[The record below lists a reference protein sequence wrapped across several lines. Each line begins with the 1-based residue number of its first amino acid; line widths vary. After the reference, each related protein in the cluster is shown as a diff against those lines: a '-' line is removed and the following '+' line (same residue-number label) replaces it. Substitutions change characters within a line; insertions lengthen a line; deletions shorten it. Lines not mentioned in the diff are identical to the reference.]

1 MGFIFLPVAN
11 LGEFA
16 VYCFRSAPGP
26 AVKVSRNNEAY
37 SSGAGEAKLSDV
49 TRFSVGQEWDGS
61 SRSDLLVGDIADIA
75 VYGAAHDDATAA
87 SVVAELMTLY
97 GLNPTFPTL
106 SSPTGTATGTTT
118 ADGSVSTDTGTGTL
132 YAIVQES
139 SVGAPSVAQIQ
150 AGLDGDGS
158 AAPYDTSQAVS
169 GTGAQAVAA
178 TGLTADTEYVWCY
191 QQDDGTTD
199 SAVVTSAAFSTDP
212 IPGLRSTLAGVYVAS
227 SHIPQ
232 LRSTLAGVYVAST
245 TLHYQLRTTLA
256 GVYVVESLPLPPA
269 YLTVVALDYEEAQLY
284 WTIPGNMLPED
295 GLYVYRYTESGAAL
309 DPSMRVADLA
319 AGTEAYDDGGV
330 PRPGW
335 TYYWKVASYYG
346 AAEFASVEVSA
357 VMPSR
362 LGVAYVTNSSA
373 GLMFQF
379 EPTSLAVR
387 YRVTT
392 ADDEDFAS
400 PILDETVA
408 GDLRG
413 IYVAEGLADVTD
425 YIAEAQEQA
434 ADGTW
439 GDWHYA
445 FFTTVATPAFRQ
457 IGEWTSHHDGS
468 IVSGTINVAWD
479 LAWGGRLSGWRAYLV
494 EARAATDPDGDWTTL
509 AEDAALPDAE
519 VGGISIDTSI
529 WPDGFAFLRL
539 TAHDADDS
547 EQGQMTLV
555 FLVDNAGV
563 FAATSG
569 GIGEGDYMASLVG
582 CGGTAV
588 HSEVFMDRYGEP
600 MFGGHLGALNVRCPG
615 EFCVI
620 PPDMQQSG
628 EDGATAAVAGHFTAT
643 GTWLWWMNLQIEG
656 SFFAVD
662 FIDQAGAARVTVMVG
677 AGNCWPVYPCN
688 DSNGHNLRCNG
699 AITLIVDGA
708 VRSKVSTSVK
718 GGWPGNCS
726 TMPIADLIW
735 ATVRRVAGSA
745 DQWDI
750 TYQAPFRTPA
760 VVTEGVTDGY
770 GVHAATQRFT
780 LPGLDCVC
788 CVRFRAGRG
797 APCSLSAAT
806 SGGTVTFLEAY
817 GATFFGDSC
826 VDCVICGGPPP
837 VCVVDRVFEVH
848 GAEGD
853 TFDLSYYPDGG
864 DPAEAVSLATAAEPG
879 MFVWDVHDLDQGT
892 YFVLVTPTDGSDP
905 WTIQVEVRYLELPA
919 RTYYIEPA
927 AVPARPTDCSAD
939 AAHSFTADTTQ

>member
-1 MGFIFLPVAN
+1 MDGYALTPYNYGTVKHLN
-11 LGEFA
+11 LLRIDAGASSILQYHDDDFWNKVYRIRAHYSLNTGLLQWRAWVPEDGDSEPTVWQYRTVWNDA
-16 VYCFRSAPGP
+16 VHYTNGRFGLYKYYSDNFYIQYFSYGLDASAPLP
-26 AVKVSRNNEAY
+26 E
-37 SSGAGEAKLSDV
+37 DV
-49 TRFSVGQEWDGS
+49 
-61 SRSDLLVGDIADIA
+61 
-75 VYGAAHDDATAA
+75 
-87 SVVAELMTLY
+87 
-97 GLNPTFPTL
+97 PTL
-106 SSPTGTATGTTT
+106 AADTLTATATGTSTIDVGITENDASVTGRTLWQST
-118 ADGSVSTDTGTGTL
+118 AGGAFVQIADLGADPAATYEVSGLSPDTL
-132 YAIVQES
+132 YAFR
-139 SVGAPSVAQIQ
+139 
-150 AGLDGDGS
+150 
-158 AAPYDTSQAVS
+158 
-169 GTGAQAVAA
+169 
-178 TGLTADTEYVWCY
+178 TEVT
-191 QQDDGTTD
+191 DGTTTVQSNAP
-199 SAVVTSAAFSTDP
+199 SATTD
-212 IPGLRSTLAGVYVAS
+212 A
-227 SHIPQ
+227 
-232 LRSTLAGVYVAST
+232 
-245 TLHYQLRTTLA
+245 
-256 GVYVVESLPLPPA
+256 LPLPPA
-269 YLTVVALDYEEAQLY
+269 SLTVVALDYGEAQLY
-284 WTIPGNMLPED
+284 WTIQSNVQTED

-309 DPSMRVADLA
+309 DPSMRVADVA
-319 AGTEAYDDGGV
+319 AGTEVYDDGGV

-346 AAEFASVEVSA
+346 ASEFASVEVSA

-413 IYVAEGLADVTD
+413 IYVAEGLDDATD
-425 YIAEAQEQA
+425 FIAEAQEQA

-445 FFTTVATPAFRQ
+445 FITTVLTPPIVP

-479 LAWGGRLSGWRAYLV
+479 LAWGGRLSGWRAYLI

-509 AEDAALPDAE
+509 AEDAALADAE

-529 WPDGFAFLRL
+529 WPDGFAWLRL

-555 FLVDNAGV
+555 FLADNAGV

-569 GIGEGDYMASLVG
+569 GISEGDYTASLVG
-582 CGGTAV
+582 CGGRAI
-588 HSEVFMDRYGEP
+588 HSEVYMDRYGEP
-600 MFGGHLGALNVRCPG
+600 MFGGHLGALNAVCPG
-615 EFCVI
+615 EVCVI

-643 GTWLWWMNLQIEG
+643 GIWLWWMNLQIEA
-656 SFFAVD
+656 SFFAID
-662 FIDQAGAARVTVMVG
+662 FIDQTGAARVTVMVK
-677 AGNCWPVYPCN
+677 AENVWPIWPCD
-688 DSNGHNLRCNG
+688 DSLGFNLRGNG
-699 AITLIVDGA
+699 TTLLVVDDII
-708 VRSKVSTSVK
+708 RSMVNTPVK
-718 GGWPGNCS
+718 GGWPGNCPTLPS
-726 TMPIADLIW
+726 ANLIW

-750 TYQAPFRTPA
+750 TYQAPFRKPA
-760 VVTEGVTDGY
+760 VAIEGVTDGY
-770 GVHAATQRFT
+770 GVHAATERFT

-788 CVRFRAGRG
+788 CVRFRAGR
-797 APCSLSAAT
+797 AEACSWGGDV
-806 SGGTVTFLEAY
+806 SGGSVTFLESY

-826 VDCVICGGPPP
+826 VDCVICGAPPP

-853 TFDLSYYPDGG
+853 TFDLAYYPDGG

-927 AVPARPTDCSAD
+927 VVPARPDCNTPANR
-939 AAHSFTADTTQ
+939 TYTVDTTP